1 MNRQLWTIV
10 ICSALVATASAQSP
24 NSPGFERGAPPGVA
38 PPADDPGARGPGGAP
53 LNPMFAA
60 IDADGDGVITSRELR
75 KAVAALKKMDTDR
88 DGNITLAEVN
98 AQVLPAGANVP
109 GLVRGGQ
116 SGGRN
121 NFGGP
126 AGFAGRDGFERQ
138 QIGQQLLAND
148 RNGDGRLTPDEVPPQ
163 LRNSLRGADTNNDG
177 TLDAQELQAITQ
189 RMSERFRG
197 GRPLPPGFDPR
208 AGAGQRG
215 QRNQ

>member
-1 MNRQLWTIV
+1 MNRQMCSIV
-10 ICSALVATASAQSP
+10 LCGALAATASAQSP
-24 NSPGFERGAPPGVA
+24 DRPSFERGGPAGVA
-38 PPADDPGARGPGGAP
+38 PVGNPVDRNASGPA

-60 IDADGDGVITSRELR
+60 IDADGDGVITTKELR
-75 KAVAALKKMDTDR
+75 KAVAVLKKMDADR

-98 AQVLPAGANVP
+98 AQVMPAGAGGP
-109 GLVRGGQ
+109 GVARGGQ

-126 AGFAGRDGFERQ
+126 AGFAGRDGFEQ
-138 QIGQQLLAND
+138 GAISQQLMQND

-163 LRNSLRGADTNNDG
+163 LRGSLRGGDTNGDG
-177 TLDAQELQAITQ
+177 TIDAQELQALTQ

-208 AGAGQRG
+208 AGAGQQG
-215 QRNQ
+215 QRDQ

>member
-1 MNRQLWTIV
+1 MNRYMWTIV
-10 ICSALVATASAQSP
+10 LCGAVAAAAEAQQPDSQRIDRGGRGGVSAAGGLADRGPS
-24 NSPGFERGAPPGVA
+24 GAPP
-38 PPADDPGARGPGGAP
+38 
-53 LNPMFAA
+53 NPMFAA
-60 IDADGDGVITSRELR
+60 IDANGDGVITTKELR

-98 AQVLPAGANVP
+98 AQVMPAGVGGP
-109 GLVRGGQ
+109 GVGRGGQ

-126 AGFAGRDGFERQ
+126 AGFAGRDGFEQQ
-138 QIGQQLLAND
+138 QIGQQLMQND

-163 LRNSLRGADTNNDG
+163 LRNSLRGGDTNGDG
-177 TLDAQELQAITQ
+177 TIDDQELQAITQ

-208 AGAGQRG
+208 PGTGQGKPNG
-215 QRNQ
+215 Q